1 MKMFS
6 IQYSEALGGFY
17 QSSIFVIAANKEQAK
32 EKIKIEAIRLMEIS
46 DHKYDKFEYIGMG
59 DLTKYTWNDY
69 EHEEIDDKIKAF
81 FILLEKDFESLV
93 ESRDCI
99 FVYNS

>member
-6 IQYSEALGGFY
+6 IQYSEALDGFY

-32 EKIKIEAIRLMEIS
+32 EKIRAEAIRLMDIKNP
-46 DHKYDKFEYIGMG
+46 DYNKFEESVADAVSLYNSW
-59 DLTKYTWNDY
+59 DNAENQCEFL
-69 EHEEIDDKIKAF
+69 F
-81 FILLEKDFESLV
+81 LLEKDFENLV

-99 FVYNS
+99 FVHHSG